1 MQLTLDNEGP
11 GIPIK
16 TIWRSKVI
24 EEAIEAVKDLCD
36 EYQHEYKPVSMRS
49 ALEVLGYDNTQQNAI
64 IKYVA
69 SKGFTYCLDPIIAA
83 THFDPNNP
91 RAVNDMVTDT
101 PDYGACFWG
110 PDQLKSRLQ
119 SLR

>member
-1 MQLTLDNEGP
+1 MID
-11 GIPIK
+11 
-16 TIWRSKVI
+16 
-24 EEAIEAVKDLCD
+24 EAIEQVRDLCD

-49 ALEVLGYDNTQQNAI
+49 ALETLGYTAPDINVI
-64 IKYVA
+64 IKAVA
-69 SKGFTYCLDPIIAA
+69 ERGFTYCLDPIIAS

-101 PDYGACFWG
+101 PDYPACFWG
-110 PDQLKSRLQ
+110 PDQLKSRLH